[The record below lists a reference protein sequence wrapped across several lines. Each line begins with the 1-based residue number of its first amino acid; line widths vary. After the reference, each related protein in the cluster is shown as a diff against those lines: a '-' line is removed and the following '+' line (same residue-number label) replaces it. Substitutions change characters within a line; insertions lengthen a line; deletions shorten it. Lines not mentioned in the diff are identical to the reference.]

1 MLLDMF
7 MAFGSYR
14 ADKAQAKAQRAMKE
28 YRNKMTNIANAIN
41 QNAITQNTTLQV
53 QQSAKQAVFMRRDE
67 LSVAGSTVVAAGAAG
82 VRGRS
87 VNATLLDVQRSAGM
101 QEKQR
106 ADDLQNYFVQETQQR
121 LSSSLSAVQN
131 QDLSYIPKPRLS
143 TYLLGAVAKNI
154 DKAVGMFG
162 VPSDTAGGVE
172 GTKQKGTYS
181 PGGESRTA
189 GSAGYAGVRS
199 RF

>member
-14 ADKAQAKAQRAMKE
+14 ADKAKAKAQKAMQD

-67 LSVAGSTVVAAGAAG
+67 LSIAGSTAVAAGAAG

-87 VNATLLDVQRSAGM
+87 VNATFLDVQRSAGM

-106 ADDLQNYFVQETQQR
+106 ADDLQNYFLQEHQQR
-121 LSSSLSAVQN
+121 LSSTLSAVQN
-131 QDLSYIPKPRLS
+131 QDLSVIQKPKLS
-143 TYLLGAVAKNI
+143 TYLFGAAMKNV
-154 DKAVGMFG
+154 DKIAGMFG
-162 VPSDTAGGVE
+162 AQTNFGQQADSVRQSSQAPIYGG
-172 GTKQKGTYS
+172 GTG
-181 PGGESRTA
+181 RTA
-189 GSAGYAGVRS
+189 GSAGYAGRY
-199 RF
+199 

>member
-1 MLLDMF
+1 MIFDML

-14 ADKAQAKAQRAMKE
+14 ADKAQAKAQRAMQD

-53 QQSAKQAVFMRRDE
+53 QQSARQAVFMRRDE
-67 LSVAGSTVVAAGAAG
+67 LSVAGSTAVAAGAAG

-87 VNATLLDVQRSAGM
+87 VNATLVKVQQDAGLL
-101 QEKQR
+101 EKQR
-106 ADDLQNYFVQETQQR
+106 ADDLQNYFLQETQQR

-143 TYLLGAVAKNI
+143 TYLLGAVAKNA
-154 DKAVGMFG
+154 DKVAGMFG
-162 VPSDTAGGVE
+162 AQTNFEQGVANTAE
-172 GTKQKGTYS
+172 RATYS
-181 PGGESRTA
+181 PGGSGRTA